1 MTGSSSAFE
10 AEAESDAQSATN
22 VVSSLPPPIVE
33 QCKRLLALTIAHF
46 TPILFTPPA
55 TSHMECTDVF
65 ADTWMTHVIQP
76 ALESDGV
83 YKPLETLETIKSR
96 DWTKDGLCV
105 DCHKDKLD
113 EWTEEQETVWKLM
126 DSWLKQPEGRE

>member
-1 MTGSSSAFE
+1 
-10 AEAESDAQSATN
+10 
-22 VVSSLPPPIVE
+22 
-33 QCKRLLALTIAHF
+33 
-46 TPILFTPPA
+46 
-55 TSHMECTDVF
+55 MECTDVF

-126 DSWLKQPEGRE
+126 DNWLKQPEGRE